1 MGSRYPRSI
10 RSCLP
15 LWALLLEAA
24 LLFLVFFTAYDV
36 PLMDQKTFMEAYQV
50 FQEFTI
56 RAVLGLGFLNAS
68 LQKQGW
74 SSVAFS
80 LFMLV
85 LAVQWAILT
94 DSFTEWLL
102 SGKVP
107 NKLTSIYPASMSA
120 VTVLISAGMVLG
132 KANLVQLTVM
142 TLLEVTAIGIMRTVG
157 STFFQLDH
165 HMDTMFFPIFATYFG
180 VIVAR
185 CLAKPLPKGAEKKTQ
200 MATHPSLFGM
210 LGTLFLWIF
219 WPSFNSAPLNLLD
232 NKRTALLNTYF
243 ALAVSAVTATSVS
256 ALAHPHGKINLV
268 HVHNAVL
275 AGGVASSAPAYLIS
289 SPWIAMVL
297 GLLAGLIS
305 IGGAK
310 CLASFNYVQ
319 VTQDFSGVHYTF
331 GLPGLLGVATYI
343 VLLLWTSSSKM
354 PLPPWGSWVQ
364 GRGVGR
370 KGPDQSAEAHWARFA
385 SHRVQVEV
393 KSPQGLV
400 LKSFPPVS
408 CWDATETLPP
418 WLSKCDWGQ

>member
-24 LLFLVFFTAYDV
+24 LLLLVFFTAYDV

-85 LAVQWAILT
+85 LVVQWAILT

-165 HMDTMFFPIFATYFG
+165 HMDTMFFPIFAAYFG

-210 LGTLFLWIF
+210 
-219 WPSFNSAPLNLLD
+219 LD

-268 HVHNAVL
+268 HMHNAVL

-354 PLPPWGSWVQ
+354 TGNQMLTMMGAFSFCSLMSLASGLLTGLLLRLKIWKAPHEA
-364 GRGVGR
+364 
-370 KGPDQSAEAHWARFA
+370 KYFEDQTFWE
-385 SHRVQVEV
+385 
-393 KSPQGLV
+393 
-400 LKSFPPVS
+400 FPHL
-408 CWDATETLPP
+408 AA
-418 WLSKCDWGQ
+418 GF

>member
-15 LWALLLEAA
+15 LWALLLETA
-24 LLFLVFFTAYDV
+24 LLLLIFFTAYDV
-36 PLMDQKTFMEAYQV
+36 PLMDQKTFMGTYQV
-50 FQEFTI
+50 FQEFI
-56 RAVLGLGFLNAS
+56 IMAVLGLGFLNAS

-94 DSFTEWLL
+94 DSFTDWLL
-102 SGKVP
+102 SRKVP

-120 VTVLISAGMVLG
+120 ITVLISAGMVLG

-165 HMDTMFFPIFATYFG
+165 HMDILFFPTFAAYFG

-185 CLAKPLPKGAEKKTQ
+185 CLAKPLPKGWEKKTQ
-200 MATHPSLFGM
+200 MATPSSLFGM

-219 WPSFNSAPLNLLD
+219 WPSFNSAPLNLLEE
-232 NKRTALLNTYF
+232 KRTALLNTYF

-256 ALAHPHGKINLV
+256 ALAHPHGKINLL

-310 CLASFNYVQ
+310 CL

-343 VLLLWTSSSKM
+343 MLLLWNSSSKV
-354 PLPPWGSWVQ
+354 WVPRTGNQ
-364 GRGVGR
+364 MLTMMGAFSFAVLMSLASGLLTGLLLRL
-370 KGPDQSAEAHWARFA
+370 KIWKAPHEAKYFEDQTFWELHPHLFL
-385 SHRVQVEV
+385 H
-393 KSPQGLV
+393 
-400 LKSFPPVS
+400 F
-408 CWDATETLPP
+408 
-418 WLSKCDWGQ
+418 

>member
-1 MGSRYPRSI
+1 GSSEYSRAARTCRACSNVNPQ
-10 RSCLP
+10 LP
-15 LWALLLEAA
+15 
-24 LLFLVFFTAYDV
+24 
-36 PLMDQKTFMEAYQV
+36 PV

-107 NKLTSIYPASMSA
+107 NKLTSMYPASMSA

-165 HMDTMFFPIFATYFG
+165 HMDTMFFPIFAAYFG

-200 MATHPSLFGM
+200 MATRPSLFGM

-305 IGGAK
+305 IGGANVPFPHILANTYC
-310 CLASFNYVQ
+310 CLYS
-319 VTQDFSGVHYTF
+319 
-331 GLPGLLGVATYI
+331 
-343 VLLLWTSSSKM
+343 
-354 PLPPWGSWVQ
+354 
-364 GRGVGR
+364 
-370 KGPDQSAEAHWARFA
+370 
-385 SHRVQVEV
+385 
-393 KSPQGLV
+393 
-400 LKSFPPVS
+400 
-408 CWDATETLPP
+408 
-418 WLSKCDWGQ
+418 

>member
-1 MGSRYPRSI
+1 MECTSWRCEQRASPPPRS
-10 RSCLP
+10 P
-15 LWALLLEAA
+15 PG
-24 LLFLVFFTAYDV
+24 FV
-36 PLMDQKTFMEAYQV
+36 V

-165 HMDTMFFPIFATYFG
+165 HMDTMFFPIFAAYFG

-200 MATHPSLFGM
+200 MATRPSLFGM

-319 VTQDFSGVHYTF
+319 MTQDFSGVHYTF

-343 VLLLWTSSSKM
+343 MLLLWTSSSKM
-354 PLPPWGSWVQ
+354 TGNQMLTMMGAFSFCSLMSLASGLLTGLLLRLKIWKAPHEA
-364 GRGVGR
+364 
-370 KGPDQSAEAHWARFA
+370 KYFEDQTFWE
-385 SHRVQVEV
+385 
-393 KSPQGLV
+393 
-400 LKSFPPVS
+400 FPHL
-408 CWDATETLPP
+408 AA
-418 WLSKCDWGQ
+418 GF

>member
-24 LLFLVFFTAYDV
+24 LLLLVFFTAYDV

-165 HMDTMFFPIFATYFG
+165 HMDTMFFPIFAAYFG

-200 MATHPSLFGM
+200 MATRPSLFGM
-210 LGTLFLWIF
+210 
-219 WPSFNSAPLNLLD
+219 LD

-319 VTQDFSGVHYTF
+319 MTQDFSGVHYTF

-343 VLLLWTSSSKM
+343 MLLLWTSSSKM
-354 PLPPWGSWVQ
+354 TGNQMLTMMGAFSFCSLMSLASGLLTGLLLRLKIWKAPHEA
-364 GRGVGR
+364 
-370 KGPDQSAEAHWARFA
+370 KYFEDQTFWE
-385 SHRVQVEV
+385 
-393 KSPQGLV
+393 
-400 LKSFPPVS
+400 FPHL
-408 CWDATETLPP
+408 AA
-418 WLSKCDWGQ
+418 GF

>member
-1 MGSRYPRSI
+1 PGNCCPSF
-10 RSCLP
+10 
-15 LWALLLEAA
+15 
-24 LLFLVFFTAYDV
+24 LFLAGHDS
-36 PLMDQKTFMEAYQV
+36 PLQDTV
-50 FQEFTI
+50 FQEFI
-56 RAVLGLGFLNAS
+56 IMAVLGLGFLNAS

-102 SGKVP
+102 SGKVV
-107 NKLTSIYPASMSA
+107 YPTSMSA
-120 VTVLISAGMVLG
+120 ITVLISAGMVLG

-142 TLLEVTAIGIMRTVG
+142 TLLEVTAIGITRTVG
-157 STFFQLDH
+157 SMLFQLDH
-165 HMDTMFFPIFATYFG
+165 HMDLMFFPIFAAYFG

-185 CLAKPLPKGAEKKTQ
+185 CLAKPLPKGSEKKTQ
-200 MATHPSLFGM
+200 MATPSNLFGM

-219 WPSFNSAPLNLLD
+219 WPSFNSAPLSLLD

-268 HVHNAVL
+268 HLHNAVL

-310 CLASFNYVQ
+310 CLVRNWRRN
-319 VTQDFSGVHYTF
+319 TLCL
-331 GLPGLLGVATYI
+331 GLINRLL
-343 VLLLWTSSSKM
+343 
-354 PLPPWGSWVQ
+354 
-364 GRGVGR
+364 
-370 KGPDQSAEAHWARFA
+370 
-385 SHRVQVEV
+385 
-393 KSPQGLV
+393 SP
-400 LKSFPPVS
+400 
-408 CWDATETLPP
+408 
-418 WLSKCDWGQ
+418 

>member
-24 LLFLVFFTAYDV
+24 LLLLVFFTAYDV

-107 NKLTSIYPASMSA
+107 NKLTSMYPASMSA

-165 HMDTMFFPIFATYFG
+165 HMDTMFFPIFAAYFG

-200 MATHPSLFGM
+200 MATRPSLFGM
-210 LGTLFLWIF
+210 
-219 WPSFNSAPLNLLD
+219 LD

-354 PLPPWGSWVQ
+354 TGNQMLTMMGAFSFCSLMSLASGLLTGLLLRLKIWKAPHEA
-364 GRGVGR
+364 
-370 KGPDQSAEAHWARFA
+370 KYFEDQTFWE
-385 SHRVQVEV
+385 
-393 KSPQGLV
+393 
-400 LKSFPPVS
+400 FPHL
-408 CWDATETLPP
+408 AA
-418 WLSKCDWGQ
+418 GF